1 MPVLRLSRRTSGV
14 EPLGPEERRFAL
26 GRRSLADLVAPAA
39 VEVAR
44 DHLRLEYQYARVLA
58 VVGYPRSVGPGWL
71 TPLIEFEQ
79 PIEIAFH
86 IHPLETASIVKLLSH
101 KLVQLQS
108 SRLVDLRVG
117 RLADPEREVAFEDTE
132 RLRDALQRGEERVF
146 SVSLYVLLRAASLKV
161 LDELTRRVETT
172 LDGMLAH
179 SRVAILEQER
189 GFRACL
195 PQARDDLLTYR
206 NLDTSSLVTTFPF
219 TSSTLSMER
228 GVLYGVATRSQSP
241 VIVDPFDPSLE
252 NANMAVFAMAG
263 AGKSYFVK
271 LMALRNLLAGVGF
284 LVVDPEDEYR
294 ALCAAAAGQ
303 YVRLASASPHHL
315 NPFDLP
321 PVTAEDGRDPLAE
334 QVTALLGLLEVMVA
348 TDAAGRGLSHYE
360 RAVLDRALYQTYAR
374 AGISTDPATHDR
386 PAPLL
391 RDLHRELE
399 GMTGTGSSD
408 LSDAAASLASR
419 LGRYVRGSLAAG
431 LFAQPTDVALDRRLV
446 VFNIQQLEEEL
457 RPVAIHLIASFV
469 WNRVRRERRP
479 RLLVVDEA
487 WSLLRYPEGGRFIS
501 EMARRARKYYLGLVT
516 ITQDAADF
524 LRSDHGRAVLVNAAM
539 KLLMKQDPTTVEA
552 VAEAF
557 QLTDDER
564 QYLLGAN
571 KGEGLL
577 FGRGARVRLTVE
589 ASPAEHRL
597 ATTAPRELAER
608 AAHAAAEGKRRVE
621 PNDRGQRS
629 GHAEP
634 NAHAERNGHAE
645 PNDRAERNGH
655 GAPTRAA
662 AS

>member
-1 MPVLRLSRRTSGV
+1 MPILRIRRPPPT
-14 EPLGPEERRFAL
+14 EPLSGDERRFAL
-26 GRRSLADLVAPAA
+26 GRRSLADLLAPAA

-44 DHLRLEYQYARVLA
+44 DHLRLEYQYARALA
-58 VVGYPRSVGPGWL
+58 IVGYPRSVGPGWL

-86 IHPLETASIVKLLSH
+86 VHPLETASIVKLLSH

-108 SRLVDLRVG
+108 SRLVDVRVG
-117 RLADPEREVAFEDTE
+117 RLADPEREVAFEDAE
-132 RLRDALQRGEERVF
+132 RLRNALQRGEERVF
-146 SVSLYVLLRAASLKV
+146 SISLYILLRAPTLKT
-161 LDELTRRVETT
+161 LDDLTRRVETT

-195 PQARDDLLTYR
+195 PEGRDELLAYR

-228 GVLYGVATRSQSP
+228 GVLYGVAGGSQTP

-252 NANMAVFAMAG
+252 NANLAVFAMAG

-271 LMALRNLLAGVGF
+271 LMALRNLLAGVDF

-294 ALCAAAAGQ
+294 GVCAAAGGQ
-303 YVRLASASPHHL
+303 YIRLASTSPHHL

-321 PVTAEDGRDPLAE
+321 PPTDADGRDPLAE
-334 QVTALLGLLEVMVA
+334 HVAALVGLLEVMLA
-348 TDAAGRGLSHYE
+348 RGLDPYE
-360 RAVLDRALYQTYAR
+360 RAVLDRALYETYAA
-374 AGISTDPATHDR
+374 AGITAEPATHAQ
-386 PAPLL
+386 PTPLL
-391 RDLHRELE
+391 RDFHAVLE
-399 GMTGTGSSD
+399 ATPG
-408 LSDAAASLASR
+408 AVAASLATQ
-419 LGRYVRGSLAAG
+419 LARYVRGSLAAG

-457 RPVAIHLIASFV
+457 RPVAIHLIANFV

-487 WSLLRYPEGGRFIS
+487 WSLLRYAEGGAFIS
-501 EMARRARKYYLGLVT
+501 GMARRARKYYLGLVT

-552 VAEAF
+552 VAEPF

-577 FGRGARVRLTVE
+577 FARGARTRLIIE
-589 ASPAEHRL
+589 ASSAEHRL

-608 AAHAAAEGKRRVE
+608 AAAE
-621 PNDRGQRS
+621 S
-629 GHAEP
+629 
-634 NAHAERNGHAE
+634 AERHALA
-645 PNDRAERNGH
+645 R
-655 GAPTRAA
+655 
-662 AS
+662 